1 MVEFLLAVVNGISAA
16 HFLGSLKY
24 TPEPDSS
31 FQYLN
36 FCFTSFFLEL
46 QETCQKCWN
55 INNQ

>member
-1 MVEFLLAVVNGISAA
+1 MVEFLLAVINGISAA
-16 HFLGSLKY
+16 HFLGSQQLN
-24 TPEPDSS
+24 TLQPASN

-55 INNQ
+55 FNQ